1 MRNFFSRI
9 AAFVLSFV
17 MVFTVCSY
25 LSDVPDAHAAVF
37 AVWPAEARFTT
48 ITTYFDPARNNS
60 DAPSGHNAIDIAA
73 DGGSNIYA
81 VYDGVVVSAD
91 WKGDYGYLSIVYHP
105 DLGVYTFY
113 AHASQLIASAGT
125 SVNQGDVIAKVG
137 NTGNSFGNHIHF
149 GVCTDLLGGYPTR
162 YYYDPLSYF
171 VYSYVGENGNNNQGA
186 EIPKDKPANNF
197 TEEYAGLYTTKD
209 VTTYLNIRAE
219 NNTSSE
225 IVGKIPANAEFNVSM
240 SDGEWAYM
248 EYNGQRGFVSMT
260 YIQIKEQAQQT
271 EQTESRMS
279 IDSYTSPKGEL
290 EPGQFFLVRGV
301 ITSDVPIKKVFG
313 GVYFRNGEQTSQY
326 VEAYPNTLEYDLS
339 TYFDANLVFGVLK
352 EGEYTYQIS
361 ALDANGA
368 VYHLVTS
375 NFVIGKATEAV
386 VGDVSGDGVLNN
398 DDAIILQNYLL
409 NRGVSFSREQYLLA
423 DLNGDGKVDVF
434 DLIEL
439 KKAVLNAA

>member
-17 MVFTVCSY
+17 MIFTVCSY
-25 LSDVPDAHAAVF
+25 LSEVPKAHAAVF
-37 AVWPAEARFTT
+37 AVWPAEARFKT

-60 DAPSGHNAIDIAA
+60 EYASGHNAIDIAA

-81 VYDGVVVSAD
+81 VYDGIVVSAD
-91 WKGDYGYLSIVYHP
+91 WKGDYGYLSILYHP
-105 DLGVYTFY
+105 ELGLYTFY
-113 AHASQLIASAGT
+113 AHASQLIATPGT
-125 SVNQGDVIAKVG
+125 TVNQGDVIAKVG
-137 NTGNSFGNHIHF
+137 NTGNSYGNHIHF
-149 GVCTDLLGGYPTR
+149 GICTDLLGGYPTI

-171 VYSYVGENGNNNQGA
+171 VYSYIGNDDNDQGA

-219 NNTSSE
+219 NNISSE
-225 IVGKIPANAEFNVSM
+225 IVGKIPANAEFNVSLG
-240 SDGEWAYM
+240 DGEWAYL
-248 EYNGQRGFVSMT
+248 EYDGQRGFVSMT
-260 YIQIKEQAQQT
+260 YIKLKDKPQK
-271 EQTESRMS
+271 TESRMA

-301 ITSDVPIKKVFG
+301 ITSAVPIKKVFG
-313 GVYFRNGEQTSQY
+313 GIYLRNGEQTSQY

-339 TYFDANLVFGVLK
+339 TYFDANIVFGVLN

-361 ALDANGA
+361 AMDANGA

-375 NFVIGKATEAV
+375 NFVIGKATETV
-386 VGDVSGDGVLNN
+386 MGDVSGDGGLNIG
-398 DDAIILQNYLL
+398 DAVILQNYLL
-409 NRGVSFSREQYLLA
+409 NRGSSFSREQYLLA
-423 DLNGDGKVDVF
+423 DLNGDGRVDVF

-439 KKAVLNAA
+439 KKAIINAG